1 MKYYLEEDALHQ
13 SMKQKV
19 ADMSVKKGKAVLKAS
34 MSEKNREKYF
44 KIMD

>member
-1 MKYYLEEDALHQ
+1 MKYYLEEESLHQ

-19 ADMSVKKGKAVLKAS
+19 AEMSIKKGKAVIKAS